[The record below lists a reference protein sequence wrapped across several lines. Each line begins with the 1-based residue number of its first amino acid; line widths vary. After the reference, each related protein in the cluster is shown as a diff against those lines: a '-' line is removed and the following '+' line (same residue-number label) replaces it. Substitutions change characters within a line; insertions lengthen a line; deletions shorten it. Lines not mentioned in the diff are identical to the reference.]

1 MRFTRC
7 GHTYTMSDVYAPEVN
22 PDNEPGELLQEALR
36 GADADSNA
44 EPDDE
49 DADPDL

>member
-1 MRFTRC
+1 
-7 GHTYTMSDVYAPEVN
+7 MSDVYEPEIN
-22 PDNEPGELLQEALR
+22 PDDEPGELLQEGLQ
-36 GADADSNA
+36 GADSNA